1 MNPFAMGL
9 LGDLFS
15 VSADSGPTRPASATV
30 SAKLPLPG
38 KPAPDVNLV
47 KVVVNVNWK

>member
-15 VSADSGPTRPASATV
+15 VSADSGPARSTSAIV
-30 SAKLPLPG
+30 SAKLPVPG
-38 KPAPDVNLV
+38 RPARDVNLV